1 MTKIQSGWLFI
12 RAVRPISPFFR
23 WNRQI
28 ASIVSRIITNCIH
41 IYSKLVICKY
51 ELNLWL
57 LLLFLYAVWLFR
69 RKSGEIDIRTRNEQ
83 PSSLNFCLKIVCIVY
98 WCYLTEIAKKNGGN
112 FNFQSYFRTANLFL
126 KRPNVP
132 GKNVT
137 KWNQR

>member
-12 RAVRPISPFFR
+12 RAVRSISPFFR

-28 ASIVSRIITNCIH
+28 ASIVSRIITNCIQKN
-41 IYSKLVICKY
+41 SKLVFCKY